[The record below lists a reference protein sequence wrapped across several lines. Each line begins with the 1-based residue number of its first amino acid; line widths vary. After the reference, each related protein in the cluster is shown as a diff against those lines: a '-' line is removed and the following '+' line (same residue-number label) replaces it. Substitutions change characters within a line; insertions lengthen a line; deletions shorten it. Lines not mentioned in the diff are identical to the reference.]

1 MNPQSEILFAES
13 KQVRSQ
19 KTLED
24 ILQAAS
30 GIVEEGDT
38 ALFTSRTLAERSG
51 YALGT
56 LVDRLGS
63 IESVFLWVIKQTR
76 DRLLKEVALDIA
88 QFDNEV
94 PIQVFAEKMVNI
106 GFTNIQKVNPN
117 VMRYFEVRALKK
129 EGYKADY
136 YTYMDFFVDPYL
148 ESIQKNKTGTFRLIS
163 KNEASLL
170 IRQLYSLVE
179 RPFVEGNP
187 IAGTEEHRRVAKEA
201 IIRLLGK

>member
-30 GIVEEGDT
+30 GIVEDGDT

-76 DRLLKEVALDIA
+76 DRLLKDVALDIA
-88 QFDNEV
+88 EFDKDM
-94 PIQVFAEKMVNI
+94 PIEIFAETMVSAA
-106 GFTNIQKVNPN
+106 FTNIEKVNPK
-117 VMRYFEVRALKK
+117 VMRYFEARTFRR
-129 EGYKADY
+129 EGFKTDY
-136 YTYMDFFVDPYL
+136 FTYMDFFIDPYL
-148 ESIQKNKTGTFRLIS
+148 ESVQNNKTGTFRPIS
-163 KNEASLL
+163 KDEATLL
-170 IRQLYSLVE
+170 IRQLCFLVE